1 MTFRLLTVFC
11 TLAAAGCGLETPI
24 PTEAPVAAVA
34 AVTPEPAT
42 TVSPLAADAT
52 DAADPAAAD
61 AADATDEADAAVT
74 EPPSTPAAPPA
85 SSEAAMTPSISP
97 APETVAMPLSN
108 PPARPTAPIAPAVA
122 AAPTAPTE
130 TPAVAVSNSPP
141 GPVASQAPAST
152 LDFTSLG
159 ARLRTTKAIG
169 VLTKLSVKNQ
179 ADDLLAQFRDYHTRQ
194 GAATLP
200 DLRLSY
206 DMLVLKLL
214 SLVQDADPRLATD
227 ISRSRTAI
235 WDILSDQ
242 RKFIDANLM
251 AGASL

>member
-1 MTFRLLTVFC
+1 MTFRGVIVLC
-11 TLAAAGCGLETPI
+11 SLAAAGCGVERPA
-24 PTEAPVAAVA
+24 PTEAPVAAVGE
-34 AVTPEPAT
+34 VTPEPALAPAA
-42 TVSPLAADAT
+42 SPL
-52 DAADPAAAD
+52 PP
-61 AADATDEADAAVT
+61 DAAVVEVPDT
-74 EPPSTPAAPPA
+74 APAPSASAEATIEPAVP
-85 SSEAAMTPSISP
+85 P
-97 APETVAMPLSN
+97 APEIVAPPLSN
-108 PPARPTAPIAPAVA
+108 PATPITQPAAPASPAAAATPTSPAERPAVV
-122 AAPTAPTE
+122 AAPT
-130 TPAVAVSNSPP
+130 SPP
-141 GPVASQAPAST
+141 APVASQPPAST

-179 ADDLLAQFRDYHTRQ
+179 ADDLLAQFRDYHQRQ

-214 SLVQDADPRLATD
+214 SLVQDGDPPLATD
-227 ISRSRTAI
+227 INRSRAAI

-251 AGASL
+251 AGASP

>member
-1 MTFRLLTVFC
+1 MKFRFVIAFC
-11 TLAAAGCGLETPI
+11 SLAAAGCVERTA
-24 PTEAPVAAVA
+24 PTEQPVAA
-34 AVTPEPAT
+34 AVTPERVPA
-42 TVSPLAADAT
+42 VSQLPADAT
-52 DAADPAAAD
+52 VAEVPGTAPT
-61 AADATDEADAAVT
+61 ATLVPDS
-74 EPPSTPAAPPA
+74 P
-85 SSEAAMTPSISP
+85 EAASGS
-97 APETVAMPLSN
+97 AASRAVE
-108 PPARPTAPIAPAVA
+108 VA
-122 AAPTAPTE
+122 AAPPSN
-130 TPAVAVSNSPP
+130 PAAATTKPP
-141 GPVASQAPAST
+141 PLASKSAPASQVVAATPTSPAERPAVVAVPSSPPATGASQPPAET

-169 VLTKLSVKNQ
+169 VLTKISVKNQ
-179 ADDLLAQFRDYHTRQ
+179 ADDLLGQFREYHQQQ

-214 SLVQDADPRLATD
+214 SLVQDGDPPLAID
-227 ISRSRTAI
+227 IDRSRAAI